1 MVRAGKDGTPYY
13 EAKWRHD
20 GRQVK
25 RRLGRAWLDPD
36 GEGGWRKRRGR
47 TPEGWIDER
56 TAHVAAAEATRT
68 VADEATKAA
77 AAEEHAKL
85 ITVRR
90 LAFEWL
96 DWLEHVRGAA
106 PSTLRDY
113 RHLLREPGDAHKR
126 GTGTTPGRIMAAFGD
141 TVAEDVTPKA
151 ASAWLRQLDDE
162 GLSPRNVNKHRQ
174 TMRAIFAY
182 GQRPDT
188 HAMPVNP
195 FAATDKRR
203 EAPRAT
209 LDFYEAAEVEALARA
224 CEAGAHRTMRGRANP
239 NHSGPATPAPLS
251 RAQKEAQ
258 AAEREAR
265 AAEDR
270 QDADLFR
277 VLFYSGLRLG
287 EVLALRWDDVAFLVD
302 MSGASLHVRRAVSAG
317 VEKEPKGRKARR
329 VPLPRAAAEA
339 LARVGARGDFTT
351 PDDYVFCNRFGRRQD
366 GEALRSRYN
375 RAVQAAGLRHVKLHG
390 LRHAAGSVLARSM
403 PLVTVRDVLGH
414 SDIQTTNRYLHSKID
429 AAAVEAV
436 NAAFGMPSSD
446 LHSDLTPAGETPGPD

>member
-1 MVRAGKDGTPYY
+1 MAAQGP
-13 EAKWRHD
+13 
-20 GRQVK
+20 
-25 RRLGRAWLDPD
+25 RLGRAWLDPD

-47 TPEGWIDER
+47 TTEGWIDER
-56 TAHVAAAEATRT
+56 TARVAAAEAIKT
-68 VADEATKAA
+68 AAGEAAKAA
-77 AAEEHAKL
+77 AAAHAKL

-96 DWLEHVRGAA
+96 DWLEQVRVRH
-106 PSTLRDY
+106 PSTLRDHW
-113 RHLLREPGDAHKR
+113 HLLREPGDAHKR
-126 GTGTTPGRIMAAFGD
+126 ETGTTSGRIMAAFGD
-141 TVAEDVTPKA
+141 TVAEELTPKA

-188 HAMPVNP
+188 HAMPLNP

-209 LDFYEAAEVEALARA
+209 FDFYEATEVEALARA
-224 CEAGAHRTMRGRANP
+224 CEAGAHRTVRGRANP
-239 NHSGPATPAPLS
+239 DHRGPATPAPLS

-258 AAEREAR
+258 AAERVAR

-277 VLFYSGLRLG
+277 VLFYSGVRLG
-287 EVLALRWDDVAFLVD
+287 EVLALRWDDVPFLVD
-302 MSGASLHVRRAVSAG
+302 MLGASLHVRRAVSAG

-329 VPLPRAAAEA
+329 VPLPRTAAEA

-351 PDDYVFCNRFGRRQD
+351 PDDYVFCNRFDRRLD
-366 GEALRSRYN
+366 GEASDRATTEPSR
-375 RAVQAAGLRHVKLHG
+375 RPACVTSSSTASATPPAPSSPARC
-390 LRHAAGSVLARSM
+390 RWSPSATSSATTTSRRRTATCTRRSM
-403 PLVTVRDVLGH
+403 R
-414 SDIQTTNRYLHSKID
+414 RRWRR
-429 AAAVEAV
+429 
-436 NAAFGMPSSD
+436 
-446 LHSDLTPAGETPGPD
+446 